1 MSSSAGSWV
10 HCNLCMR
17 LGSSRLNM
25 TSCGRVVCDSCCPK
39 LRTVDCSSCRGPC
52 SKTIAL
58 NRDAPTNIMNLFKD
72 ISDQMKSVFKP
83 LAFQER
89 QKQSIMD
96 HKEKLCRKLQQEVQ
110 QNSVEIQKL
119 DETLK
124 KRKAQIGAL
133 EQKEASLRAV
143 MNRLTSGRGSEPRQG
158 LQNTSLQQGQM
169 SSAFY
174 AGMAE
179 RTPACSFLG
188 ASLMDTSRCSV
199 GSGGFGRRER
209 GGFKLE
215 QGEGGTGLSR
225 DSGFLQM
232 KTPAAWHRAGST
244 ASPSWAREGLGGAG
258 RGREARR
265 FTFK

>member
-1 MSSSAGSWV
+1 
-10 HCNLCMR
+10 
-17 LGSSRLNM
+17 M

-96 HKEKLCRKLQQEVQ
+96 YKEKLCRKLQQEAQ
-110 QNSVEIQKL
+110 QNTAEIQKL
-119 DETLK
+119 DETLE
-124 KRKAQIGAL
+124 KRKAQMGAL

-143 MNRLTSGRGSEPRQG
+143 MNRLTSGQGSEARQG

-174 AGMAE
+174 RGMAE
-179 RTPACSFLG
+179 RSPARSFLG

-199 GSGGFGRRER
+199 GSGGSGKRRDR

-215 QGEGGTGLSR
+215 QGDGVTGLSR

-232 KTPAAWHRAGST
+232 KTPAAWHRTGST
-244 ASPSWAREGLGGAG
+244 ASPSWVRKGLGGAG
-258 RGREARR
+258 RGREGGRW
-265 FTFK
+265 